1 MKNII
6 IFINNNV
13 FAIVTAVIAIIALL
27 QTHIQ
32 IKVSNKQF
40 LFDKRLDKYLLTQSL
55 LVLFKENEKIL
66 DYSDNSDEEAIIVD
80 MQFACL
86 TNIEYLKDITCIIAE
101 TKNSE
106 FKNNFLVKM
115 EQLNK
120 LSNEVK
126 FLFNNKY
133 GLYIS
138 EFISKYQKV
147 LIELYKYQAIQNIMI
162 NDKLPRKR
170 KPTYKELQ
178 KEYGELTH
186 RYRLYNAIDEL
197 RQSYYVVIN
206 NKAVKKIEKLIKL

>member
-66 DYSDNSDEEAIIVD
+66 DYSDNSDEKAIIVD

>member
-80 MQFACL
+80 MQFECL

>member
-55 LVLFKENEKIL
+55 LALFKENEKIL

-101 TKNSE
+101 TKNNE

-147 LIELYKYQAIQNIMI
+147 LIELYKYQAIQDIMI
-162 NDKLPRKR
+162 NDKLPRR